1 MGRKRHGLNYW
12 ITRGLWERSQRWWAL
27 AATLSV
33 ASSAFALLTA
43 QSTVTRLETVGTIE
57 ANARAAYDILVRP
70 AGTRLPLEESRNLI
84 QPDYLQAVD
93 QGISVEQWHAIAA
106 LPGIE
111 VAAPIALI
119 GWVKP
124 IVTVPVDVSSVSS
137 TLSAPTLLRRDAT
150 WTYDGGASRVV
161 AAPAFD
167 YLTNNP
173 LKLSIMNGP
182 DKDQTWYEETLPDG
196 TLQKHALAQA
206 RITVSGRE
214 SGYGVTCVQADC
226 GYTYQPMNIPYP
238 VPFLM
243 VAVDPT
249 AESQLSGLDSA
260 VVAGSY
266 LTNGPLAERTFFS
279 NEFGED
285 QRQLIPVMVASE
297 PTMDLSVT
305 YTVSEVGKSAAQTVA
320 TEGTTAGVTSLPGR
334 LVTQGTIKADSAYR
348 SLVDNMA
355 TRDSNGQYFATSLLN
370 VIRSSPVGWTEGD
383 GGALVAKPAGDVI
396 DAYGNQYAQS
406 GGDVLESYVP
416 PGGDDTA
423 FHKLDG
429 YASQQARLALLRVGT
444 FDSAK
449 LQTASL
455 AKVPLGTFSYNLP
468 TGGDA
473 ASRVTLGDQPWK
485 PSTNIAGLVQSPPL
499 MITTLDALPAF
510 SSDLLWSHI
519 GRGSMLERG
528 VTPVSPRSP
537 LSAVRVRV
545 SGVTGVDATSRE
557 RVRLAAEKIAQATG
571 LDVDITLGSSAANQ
585 TVQVAAGTHG
595 RPAITVTS
603 WWVKKGVAVQLIAA
617 ADRKSWLLNVSILA
631 VSGVVVNNSA
641 LASARARRRQLATLR
656 LMGWSRPALLAVEI
670 VSLLVVSLV
679 AGLLGALVSLA
690 VAGLSGMPLSWQQSL
705 VAVPAAMGVVL
716 VAGLIPTVRGVS
728 VPPLVA
734 ARAPGGT
741 SWRGSTRRR
750 VRGFPGQVFRS
761 IGATPGRSA
770 LSMFAVAI
778 AVAATAVLWAIQA
791 AFNGEAVGTLLGD
804 AVTLQ
809 VRGPDLIAAMGIIVL
824 ASFGMAHALGLEVRE
839 RAIEFATLQAV
850 GWERRAVVS
859 LLLGH
864 ALVMGIAGSLLGGG
878 VALAFDHWVMGGITA
893 ASWAT
898 TAGAAGLGI
907 ASACLATVIPAATLR
922 RRPAVALLAE
932 E

>member
-12 ITRGLWERSQRWWAL
+12 ITHGLWERSQRWWAL

-70 AGTRLPLEESRNLI
+70 TGTRLPLEEARNLI
-84 QPDYLQAVD
+84 QPDYLQAVET
-93 QGISVEQWHAIAA
+93 GISVEQWRTIAG
-106 LPGIE
+106 LPGVE
-111 VAAPIALI
+111 LAAPIALV

-137 TLSAPTLLRRDAT
+137 TLSGATLLRRDAT
-150 WTYDGGASRVV
+150 WTYDGGVSRVV

-167 YLTNNP
+167 YLTTNP

-182 DKDQTWYEETLPDG
+182 NKDEAWYEETLPDG
-196 TLQKHALAQA
+196 TLQKHAIAEG
-206 RITVSGRE
+206 RITVSDSE

-226 GYTYQPMNIPYP
+226 GYTHQPLNIPYP
-238 VPFLM
+238 VPFLL
-243 VAVDPT
+243 VAVDP
-249 AESQLSGLDSA
+249 ASEAQLSGLDA
-260 VVAGSY
+260 TLTAGSY
-266 LTNGPLAERTFFS
+266 LTSGALTERTFFS
-279 NEFGED
+279 DELGENR
-285 QRQLIPVMVASE
+285 RQMVPVIVASA
-297 PTMDLSVT
+297 PTMDLSVS
-305 YTVSEVGKSAAQTVA
+305 YTVTEVGKAAAQTAAANGSTIDVA
-320 TEGTTAGVTSLPGR
+320 ALPGR
-334 LVTQGTIKADSAYR
+334 TVSQGTLDASSAYR

-355 TRDSNGQYFATSLLN
+355 TPGTNGQYFATSLISL
-370 VIRSSPVGWTEGD
+370 IRSSPVGWTQGE
-383 GGALVAKPAGDVI
+383 GGALVAKTAGNVI
-396 DAYGNQYAQS
+396 DAYGNEYS
-406 GGDVLESYVP
+406 RTSGDVYESYVP
-416 PGGDDTA
+416 PGGDDVP
-423 FHKLDG
+423 FRKLDG
-429 YASQQARLALLRVGT
+429 YVSQGAPLALMKVGT
-444 FDSAK
+444 FDASK

-455 AKVPLGTFSYNLP
+455 AKVPLGTYGYNLP
-468 TGGDA
+468 TGADA
-473 ASRVTLGDQPWK
+473 ASRTTLGDLPWQ
-485 PSTNIAGLVQSPPL
+485 PSTNIAGVVQAPPL

-510 SSDLLWSHI
+510 GSDLLWSHI
-519 GRGSMLERG
+519 GRGSIPELG
-528 VTPVSPRSP
+528 VTPVSQKAP
-537 LSAVRVRV
+537 LSAIRVRV
-545 SGVTGVDATSRE
+545 AGVTGVDATSRE

-679 AGLLGALVSLA
+679 AGLVGALVSLA

-750 VRGFPGQVFRS
+750 VRGFPGQVLRS